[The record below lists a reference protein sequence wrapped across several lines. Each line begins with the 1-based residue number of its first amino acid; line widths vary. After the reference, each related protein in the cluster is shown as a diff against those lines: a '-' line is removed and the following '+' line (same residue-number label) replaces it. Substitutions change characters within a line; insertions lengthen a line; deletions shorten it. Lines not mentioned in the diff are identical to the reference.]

1 MSVNGV
7 GPAGQV
13 PVPSLRPTES
23 APKEQAPAEAPLRGA
38 VPQPPA
44 SLGVAALAPPGTDPN
59 LWSVLTAEERSY
71 FEQVQAL
78 GPVTYGPSAAAADPA
93 VPRGTRVDVRV

>member
-1 MSVNGV
+1 MSVHGV
-7 GPAGQV
+7 GPTGQI
-13 PVPSLRPTES
+13 PVPARRPTE
-23 APKEQAPAEAPLRGA
+23 PATRDPVALEAPLRGA
-38 VPQPPA
+38 VPEPPA

-59 LWSVLTAEERSY
+59 LWSVLTAEERAY

-78 GPVTYGPSAAAADPA
+78 GPVTYGPNAASADPA